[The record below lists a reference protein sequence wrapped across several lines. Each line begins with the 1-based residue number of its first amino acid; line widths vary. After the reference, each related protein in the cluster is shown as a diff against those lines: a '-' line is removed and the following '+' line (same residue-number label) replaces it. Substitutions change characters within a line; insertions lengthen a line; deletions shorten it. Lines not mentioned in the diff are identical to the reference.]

1 MSHSFIH
8 IILSAVILDI
18 LQYGHP
24 LLREECGPVVHINRD
39 ILSFLDD
46 MQETLAQGGIGL
58 AAPQVGR
65 PIQLVTIN
73 IPSTDATTT
82 WLEVDGCPTTLSRLM
97 PLNFINPILHPF
109 GKKVP
114 YREGC
119 LSITKV
125 YANVMR
131 RSCVRAVLT
140 MMDGRTVTVKCN
152 GLLARCLQHEVDH
165 LHGGLFTDLVSPG
178 DHDKVIRRLRLTHP
192 DAFEEDDDSY
202 ARRMKEKRRSLP
214 EKQPDVQATNL
225 SPLLLPFPK
234 KRPGFLEENRGI
246 HNHMERKRENQPI
259 QSRTTLPD
267 FPEFMASNPSRNS
280 V

>member
-8 IILSAVILDI
+8 IILSAVIFDI

-82 WLEVDGCPTTLSRLM
+82 WLEVDGCPTTLSRIM

-165 LHGGLFTDLVSPG
+165 LHGGLFTDLVSSG

-202 ARRMKEKRRSLP
+202 ARRMKEKRRAQARKARMP
-214 EKQPDVQATNL
+214 QPPGKQPDVQATNL

-234 KRPGFLEENRGI
+234 KRPGLPPGNRG
-246 HNHMERKRENQPI
+246 HP
-259 QSRTTLPD
+259 
-267 FPEFMASNPSRNS
+267 
-280 V
+280 

>member
-82 WLEVDGCPTTLSRLM
+82 WLEVDGCPTTLSRIM

-165 LHGGLFTDLVSPG
+165 LHGGLFTDLVSSG

-202 ARRMKEKRRSLP
+202 ARRMKEKRRAQARKARMP
-214 EKQPDVQATNL
+214 QP
-225 SPLLLPFPK
+225 PK
-234 KRPGFLEENRGI
+234 K
-246 HNHMERKRENQPI
+246 
-259 QSRTTLPD
+259 T
-267 FPEFMASNPSRNS
+267 A
-280 V
+280 

>member
-1 MSHSFIH
+1 M
-8 IILSAVILDI
+8 
-18 LQYGHP
+18 
-24 LLREECGPVVHINRD
+24 
-39 ILSFLDD
+39 
-46 MQETLAQGGIGL
+46 
-58 AAPQVGR
+58 
-65 PIQLVTIN
+65 
-73 IPSTDATTT
+73 
-82 WLEVDGCPTTLSRLM
+82 
-97 PLNFINPILHPF
+97 
-109 GKKVP
+109 P

-165 LHGGLFTDLVSPG
+165 LHGGLFTDLVSSG

-202 ARRMKEKRRSLP
+202 ARRMKEKRRAQARKARMPAASRKNSLTFRQQTYP
-214 EKQPDVQATNL
+214 PFYCPSLKNAPG
-225 SPLLLPFPK
+225 LP
-234 KRPGFLEENRGI
+234 PGNRGI
-246 HNHMERKRENQPI
+246 HNHMERKRENQTI

>member
-8 IILSAVILDI
+8 IILSAVSLDM

-82 WLEVDGCPTTLSRLM
+82 WLEVDGCPTTLSRIM

-140 MMDGRTVTVKCN
+140 MMDGRTVTMKCN

-202 ARRMKEKRRSLP
+202 ARRMKEKRRAHALETRMPQPP
-214 EKQPDVQATNL
+214 EKQPDV
-225 SPLLLPFPK
+225 
-234 KRPGFLEENRGI
+234 
-246 HNHMERKRENQPI
+246 
-259 QSRTTLPD
+259 
-267 FPEFMASNPSRNS
+267 
-280 V
+280 